1 MEARNTTVVAMA
13 AAAAACVGATMAGAS
28 QSSSTSFLATPSVQ
42 RPTALASGAALR
54 AGSSSVAAA
63 SPSAAASPFSV
74 QSACAVAAALC
85 VAQAGQRRLQQRRSR
100 AARQATRIEWYRKV
114 RRMPGDAAVFDVVV
128 KKPLGVKM
136 ELYPQNSKLKGVGI
150 SEVVEGGNTDLLNQR
165 VCKDDGEGMWVLE
178 GDKVMAVNDVDVEE
192 GTIED
197 IVKEVQAAKDEVKLT
212 LQRNTRTGPVKIV
225 VNGPVG
231 EGRMITVRRGSR
243 LSAAAEYCAGREL
256 TYGCIDGW
264 CGTCWHRERT
274 TNGVFKPCCDVI
286 TGDWDNVMP
295 LVLSPKPEKAGD
307 GNLYQPRGM

>member
-1 MEARNTTVVAMA
+1 MEAKSSTFAV
-13 AAAAACVGATMAGAS
+13 AAAACVGVMAGTS
-28 QSSSTSFLATPSVQ
+28 QASSTNFVATPSVAG
-42 RPTALASGAALR
+42 PVAAVSAGSALR
-54 AGSSSVAAA
+54 VAASSSVAA
-63 SPSAAASPFSV
+63 SSAASASSSPFSV
-74 QSACAVAAALC
+74 NGACAAAAALC
-85 VAQAGQRRLQQRRSR
+85 VAQAGNRRVQQRSR
-100 AARQATRIEWYRKV
+100 TAQQATRIEWYRKV
-114 RRMPGDAAVFDVVV
+114 RRMPGDQAVFDVVI

-150 SEVVEGGNTDLLNQR
+150 SEVVEGGNCDLLNAK
-165 VCKDDGEGMWVLE
+165 VCKDDCAGMWVLE
-178 GDKVMAVNDVDVEE
+178 GDKVMAVNDVDMEE
-192 GTIED
+192 GTIEE
-197 IVKEVQAAKDEVKLT
+197 IVKEVQASGDEVKLT
-212 LQRNTRTGPVKIV
+212 LSRNTRTGPVKIV

-295 LVLSPKPEKAGD
+295 LVLAPKPEKAGD